1 MKNYWILV
9 ILILSLFS
17 CKKPKEEPI
26 FELIA
31 YRWALKD
38 NYLNKC
44 SDKSKL
50 ADVSF
55 VKCELY
61 AQIYR
66 NGDCVVSK
74 YRGSSQNEL
83 YSSFKIDTVVLNPV
97 IRLFNDTKRDTT
109 MIEKTEPGR
118 YIYDGPS
125 IRLIGN
131 SKNKENHTIGYNLTE
146 FSNSDLV
153 RLYNHINSKSD
164 SIGSNEKFILSK
176 EKRMKEIYDLEINLV
191 PKPIKGKIKFTAPVI
206 K

>member
-125 IRLIGN
+125 IRLIEN
-131 SKNKENHTIGYNLTE
+131 SKNKEKHTIRYNLTE
-146 FSNSDLV
+146 YSNSYLV

-164 SIGSNEKFILSK
+164 SISSNDNLIQSK
-176 EKRMKEIYDLEINLV
+176 EKRIKEIYKQEIMSIN
-191 PKPIKGKIKFTAPVI
+191 FPVI
-206 K
+206 LPDTVILER

>member
-26 FELIA
+26 FFFFF

-38 NYLNKC
+38 NDLNKC

-125 IRLIGN
+125 IR
-131 SKNKENHTIGYNLTE
+131 
-146 FSNSDLV
+146 
-153 RLYNHINSKSD
+153 
-164 SIGSNEKFILSK
+164 
-176 EKRMKEIYDLEINLV
+176 
-191 PKPIKGKIKFTAPVI
+191 
-206 K
+206 

>member
-1 MKNYWILV
+1 MKKYWILV
-9 ILILSLFS
+9 ILILSFFS
-17 CKKPKEEPI
+17 CNKPKEEPI

-38 NYLNKC
+38 NYLNNC

-61 AQIYR
+61 VQIYR

-74 YRGSSQNEL
+74 ERGLNQNEL

-109 MIEKTEPGR
+109 MIEETEPGS

-125 IRLIGN
+125 IRFIEN
-131 SKNKENHTIGYNLTE
+131 SKNKKKQTIKFNHTK
-146 FSNSDLV
+146 FSNSNLV
-153 RLYNHINSKSD
+153 QLYNHINSKSE
-164 SIGSNEKFILSK
+164 SISSNDNLIQSK
-176 EKRMKEIYDLEINLV
+176 EERMKEIYEQEIMSIN
-191 PKPIKGKIKFTAPVI
+191 FPVI
-206 K
+206 MPDTVILER

>member
-61 AQIYR
+61 AQIYK

-74 YRGSSQNEL
+74 YRGPYQNEL
-83 YSSFKIDTVVLNPV
+83 YSRFKIDTVVLNPV

-118 YIYDGPS
+118 YIYDEPS
-125 IRLIGN
+125 IRLIEN
-131 SKNKENHTIGYNLTE
+131 SKNKKKQTIRFDHTK
-146 FSNSDLV
+146 FSNSNLV
-153 RLYNHINSKSD
+153 RLYDHINSKSD
-164 SIGSNEKFILSK
+164 SISSNDNLIQSK
-176 EKRMKEIYDLEINLV
+176 EERMKEIHEQEIMSIN
-191 PKPIKGKIKFTAPVI
+191 FPVI
-206 K
+206 LPDTVILER

>member
-1 MKNYWILV
+1 MKNYWILA
-9 ILILSLFS
+9 ILILSLLS

-26 FELIA
+26 FEIIA
-31 YRWALKD
+31 YYWSMYDDFITLSNGELGDTTITYAR
-38 NYLNKC
+38 NT
-44 SDKSKL
+44 
-50 ADVSF
+50 
-55 VKCELY
+55 LY
-61 AQIYR
+61 AQIYK

-74 YRGSSQNEL
+74 YRGPYQNEL
-83 YSSFKIDTVVLNPV
+83 YSRFKIDTVVLNPV
-97 IRLFNDTKRDTT
+97 IRLFNDTKRDTI

-118 YIYDGPS
+118 FIYDGPS

-131 SKNKENHTIGYNLTE
+131 SKNKEKHTIRYNLTE
-146 FSNSDLV
+146 YSNSYLV